1 MKRIAPRPNPP
12 ETITQAKAWMTVK
25 NIYLELGL
33 CEGCAAQAAWG
44 HQCGFTV
51 IHPPCNDCMQV
62 IAAFPV
68 EKPNG
73 WRTRGGKV
81 SRIPGEP
88 AAAADE
94 DAAA

>member
-12 ETITQAKAWMTVK
+12 ETIAQARTWMTVK

-44 HQCGFTV
+44 HQCGFTA
-51 IHPPCNDCMQV
+51 IRPPCGACLKV
-62 IAAFPV
+62 IAAFPI

-73 WRTRGGKV
+73 WRTRGGTATRTRTDNRALAEE
-81 SRIPGEP
+81 S
-88 AAAADE
+88 A
-94 DAAA
+94 